1 MLLLDESHLAGQ
13 VTSPSGC
20 RWSISDS
27 DMFAVL
33 RREKLVIS
41 LLDIANRYEKVGLRE
56 VAPVNW
62 FVPRRPRLEAYVQW
76 S

>member
-1 MLLLDESHLAGQ
+1 
-13 VTSPSGC
+13 
-20 RWSISDS
+20 
-27 DMFAVL
+27 MFAVPPP